1 MPNDFALSDADN
13 DTRGGDAR
21 GVSGGSGGGTDF
33 ATLLAQFEARLDTR
47 FAKTSR

>member
-21 GVSGGSGGGTDF
+21 GGSGAGTDF